1 MATVRLSAPPT
12 DPPER
17 VELGHC
23 IFALHE
29 PHPGHEV
36 AFNRYYERDHMY
48 AAAIQAPW
56 TIAGGRWVATRDLR
70 DLRYPADGP
79 FGMPSE
85 RGTYL
90 TMFWLQNGKLEEQ
103 QRWVSEQT
111 AIQQQQGRVFTDRDV
126 MTATT
131 YDYLGGA
138 FRDDDGVPPEYALD
152 HRYAGVVWT
161 FLEREPSAS
170 LEQARDWVLG
180 ELPPLLADAPV
191 AMTLSFTPLPKAPWW
206 PKAAP
211 EVPGVGDRVVSA
223 HFLEADPRDCWEPF
237 AALGK
242 HVEAAGLART
252 LLVAPF
258 IPTNVG
264 TDDYTDQLW

>member
-1 MATVRLSAPPT
+1 
-12 DPPER
+12 
-17 VELGHC
+17 
-23 IFALHE
+23 
-29 PHPGHEV
+29 
-36 AFNRYYERDHMY
+36 
-48 AAAIQAPW
+48 
-56 TIAGGRWVATRDLR
+56 
-70 DLRYPADGP
+70 
-79 FGMPSE
+79 MPSE

-223 HFLEADPRDCWEPF
+223 ALPRGGP
-237 AALGK
+237 ARLLGALRR
-242 HVEAAGLART
+242 ARQARRGRGPRR
-252 LLVAPF
+252 APSSSRPSSPPTPAPTTT
-258 IPTNVG
+258 PTNSGNPQSPPTTTSPGSEQNVRYPDENDETRGFSGGRGGRGYIAGG
-264 TDDYTDQLW
+264 TPPISVSQCSWALAMR